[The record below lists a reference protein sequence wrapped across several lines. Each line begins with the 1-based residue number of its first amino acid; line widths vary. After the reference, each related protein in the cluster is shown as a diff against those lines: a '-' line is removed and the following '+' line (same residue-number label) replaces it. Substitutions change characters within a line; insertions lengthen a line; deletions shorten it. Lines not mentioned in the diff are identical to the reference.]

1 MVRNKFSDPKYQGRV
16 HRVRN
21 YVTQL
26 LLPTVKLNRVSKLFP
41 CIMIDAIQALILGIV
56 QGLTEWLPISSSG
69 HLALVQLAMNLQ
81 VPIFFDIVLHLGTLG
96 AVIGVY
102 RRELLSILKS
112 VIPVHQK
119 NSNNT
124 EVDLKNIKWGRRYL
138 LLIILGMVPTAL
150 MGVGF
155 RSIFEE
161 SFYSMWSLGLGF
173 IISGAMIFVTRFI
186 GKGTNSVGKLD
197 AFLIGVGQGLSIF
210 SSISRSGATI
220 SIGMFRHIERS
231 ELITYS
237 FLLSIPAILGA
248 GLYDLVFAGNI
259 PQVEIYQ
266 IPLESYIIGILSAAA
281 VGYVSIR
288 FLISIV
294 NKGEFYLF
302 SFYCFL
308 IGSLILVSLI

>member
-1 MVRNKFSDPKYQGRV
+1 
-16 HRVRN
+16 
-21 YVTQL
+21 
-26 LLPTVKLNRVSKLFP
+26 
-41 CIMIDAIQALILGIV
+41 MIDAIQALILGII

-81 VPIFFDIVLHLGTLG
+81 VPIFFDIVLHLGTLA

-112 VIPVHQK
+112 FKSIHQRNGN
-119 NSNNT
+119 NS
-124 EVDLKNIKWGRRYL
+124 EVELKNIRWGRRYL
-138 LLIILGMVPTAL
+138 LLIILGMIPTAL

-161 SFYSMWSLGLGF
+161 SFYSMWSIGLGF
-173 IISGAMIFVTRFI
+173 IISGAMIIVTKFI
-186 GKGTNSVGKLD
+186 GKGRNSIGKVD
-197 AFLIGVGQGLSIF
+197 AVLIGVGQGLSIF

-248 GLYDLVFAGNI
+248 GLYDLVFADNI
-259 PQVEIYQ
+259 SQVEIIR
-266 IPLESYIIGILSAAA
+266 IPIESYIIGTISAAA
-281 VGYVSIR
+281 VGYVSIK

>member
-1 MVRNKFSDPKYQGRV
+1 
-16 HRVRN
+16 
-21 YVTQL
+21 
-26 LLPTVKLNRVSKLFP
+26 
-41 CIMIDAIQALILGIV
+41 MIDAIQALILGIV

-81 VPIFFDIVLHLGTLG
+81 VPIFFDIVLHLGTLA

-102 RRELLSILKS
+102 RHDLLSILKS
-112 VIPVHQK
+112 VKSIHRK
-119 NSNNT
+119 NNFKN
-124 EVDLKNIKWGRRYL
+124 EVELKSIKWGRRYL
-138 LLIILGMVPTAL
+138 LLIILGMIPTAL
-150 MGVGF
+150 MGIGF

-161 SFYSMWSLGLGF
+161 SFYSMWSIGLGF
-173 IISGAMIFVTRFI
+173 IISGAMIFVTKFTGKGANSI
-186 GKGTNSVGKLD
+186 GKID
-197 AFLIGVGQGLSIF
+197 AVLIGVGQGLSIF

-248 GLYDLVFAGNI
+248 GFYDLVFADNLS
-259 PQVEIYQ
+259 QVEIYQ
-266 IPLESYIIGILSAAA
+266 IPLESYIIGTLSAAA
-281 VGYVSIR
+281 VGYASIK
-288 FLISIV
+288 FLISII

-308 IGSLILVSLI
+308 IGSLIFVSLI